1 MLKLTV
7 PDDASGQLYL
17 QTYQQK
23 DEYMGAPA
31 RTLLHL
37 LKGKTYSISFMA
49 ASETGEGRVK
59 LMLKN
64 AMTGDK
70 LYDSQQAENAWIIIG
85 KEPRT
90 YTRRYTHNK
99 DTAMDV
105 RLELDVGSK
114 RQVLYLDKMEFIR
127 HSPTEPRVRK

>member
-1 MLKLTV
+1 MRLLKYY
-7 PDDASGQLYL
+7 DASLYKQVHDL
-17 QTYQQK
+17 I
-23 DEYMGAPA
+23 PA
-31 RTLLHL
+31 R
-37 LKGKTYSISFMA
+37 A
-49 ASETGEGRVK
+49 
-59 LMLKN
+59 N
-64 AMTGDK
+64 ATVGILIEPTVLERDK
-70 LYDSQQAENAWIIIG
+70 IIIG